1 MTAQKSN
8 NKFAINY
15 FTRLKANK
23 KFMGIIF
30 IMHMLAAPLFLLM
43 SIITINKLNTANHL
57 GQYTDWDGSLAIYMV
72 IAVITTGVA
81 ALCGIFVALGNFNY
95 LYKKQNV
102 DMVYA
107 LPITTDQRFFSDYLS
122 GLTTYIAPFLASGIF
137 TIILSFITQSV
148 YENSSFFNGDL
159 KLINNMTIPEIAIKL
174 ILFGTILM
182 IVLYT
187 LSVFATTFSGNL
199 VFAVG
204 NVVALNVII
213 PVSILLIAEV
223 FVNNNYGLDN
233 SYGFLPILYGTSPA
247 GGLGYVLN
255 YFIGESIF
263 GYFQYTFNTN
273 YVTAFILP
281 LLAIS
286 LAMFIGAYFLN
297 KFRKTE
303 DVSKP
308 YPYKVFYYIIMA
320 FVTFIVA
327 SIFALSDTITE
338 MLFPAVI
345 VLAVVWLII
354 SVILNKGFKNIAKTG
369 IQFVITVGI
378 VLTLLVTNYKTEGFG
393 VVYRQP
399 DLNDI
404 KSISTNYSGIF
415 SNLGERWSNNIV
427 STIDDKQYIK
437 LFYETH
443 KDILDEY
450 KENKEDSYVYGSNT
464 KFNITYNLK
473 NGKKMTRSYRV
484 NSTPLEKISSLDL
497 TDEYIDQVIDYQI
510 EKFEQQVKERENIQ
524 SLFAESTIPARGL
537 DIDFGLNYNNKSFDE
552 EYNKAYLEKLSNK
565 TNEFFEA
572 VRKDLKSLSPEDYY
586 SPTQKSICTLQI
598 NNFEIVI
605 NKNYTN
611 VLKWLSENDV
621 DLSELEYTDADI
633 SEFYFNMSIGKYSN
647 QDNNILISGNSDG
660 YSIKSESL
668 DTEIKDYEK
677 EDMLTLMQNAQPNYY
692 SASDIYV
699 LKYRNWTFAIP
710 PQYNDIAEKYATSN
724 IEEYLQN

>member
-1 MTAQKSN
+1 MTVLKSN

-43 SIITINKLNTANHL
+43 SIININKLDTANRL
-57 GQYTDWDGSLAIYMV
+57 GEYVNIDSSILIYAI
-72 IAVITTGVA
+72 IAIITTSVA
-81 ALCGIFVALGNFNY
+81 ALCGIVVALNNFNY

-137 TIILSFITQSV
+137 TIILSFITQST
-148 YENSSFFNGDL
+148 YENSSFFDGDL
-159 KLINNMTIPEIAIKL
+159 NTFSGMIIPEIAIKL

-187 LSVFATTFSGNL
+187 LSVFTTTFSGNL

-204 NVVALNVII
+204 NVIALNVII
-213 PVSILLIAEV
+213 PITILLVSEV
-223 FVNNNYGLDN
+223 FYGNYYGLEH
-233 SYGFLPILYGTSPA
+233 SYGFVPIVYATSPA

-255 YFIGESIF
+255 YFIGESPL
-263 GYFQYTFNTN
+263 GVYPYNFNDN

-286 LAMFIGAYFLN
+286 LVMFIGAYFLN
-297 KFRKTE
+297 KYRKPE
-303 DVSKP
+303 DVSKA

-327 SIFALSDTITE
+327 ALFALADDITE
-338 MLFPAVI
+338 MLFPAIV
-345 VLAVVWLII
+345 VLAIIWLII

-369 IQFVITVGI
+369 IQFVITAGI
-378 VLTLLVTNYKTEGFG
+378 ILTLLVTNYKTEGFG

-404 KSISTNYSGIF
+404 ESISTNYGGIF
-415 SNLGERWSNNIV
+415 SNLSSRWNNDIV
-427 STIDDKQYIK
+427 ATIYDEQSIK

-443 KDILDEY
+443 KDILEEY
-450 KENKEDSYVYGSNT
+450 KENQEDGYYYDSSR

-473 NGKKMTRSYRV
+473 NGKKITRSYNV
-484 NSTPLEKISSLDL
+484 DSNQLKKLYSIDL

-510 EKFEQQVKERENIQ
+510 KQSKQKKKTDKNDVNLIRCSQIINQREK
-524 SLFAESTIPARGL
+524 T
-537 DIDFGLNYNNKSFDE
+537 NNK
-552 EYNKAYLEKLSNK
+552 EYFVKYNYGDDISKNFLEAL
-565 TNEFFEA
+565 
-572 VRKDLKSLSPEDYY
+572 RKDLKSLSPEEYY
-586 SPTQKSICTLQI
+586 TPSKKTICKVYAYFNYKYFQI
-598 NNFEIVI
+598 IV
-605 NKNYTN
+605 NENYKN
-611 VLKWLSENDV
+611 VLKWMSDNGV
-621 DLSELEYTDADI
+621 DLNGFEYTDSQIA
-633 SEFYFNMSIGKYSN
+633 EFYYDMIIGKHEGEY
-647 QDNNILISGNSDG
+647 G
-660 YSIKSESL
+660 
-668 DTEIKDYEK
+668 DTIIVQSYDDYFYGGENKDIEITDEIK
-677 EDMLTLMQNAQPNYY
+677 EDMLTLMEYAQPYYY
-692 SASDIYV
+692 SASDVYIITYQGSQFV
-699 LKYRNWTFAIP
+699 IP
-710 PQYNDIAEKYATSN
+710 PQYNDIAKKYYDLQMK
-724 IEEYLQN
+724 EE